1 MNKKYEYLKKY
12 IPGGT
17 EVNDN
22 WFLEVT
28 LDEIEN
34 AEKKGGVIFPE
45 ELREF
50 YKQIGHGMLRS
61 PETRPENYQFYASN
75 EILPPNIAVDYMLGI
90 IEHPDD
96 DAYYMSAS
104 TYEDME
110 PGDLPFFEI
119 GDGSS
124 FMMMKLKSD
133 NPNAVWYM
141 GVEKIE
147 DSFER
152 FIWRLYHE
160 GPAYYTKNW

>member
-1 MNKKYEYLKKY
+1 MEKFYYLKNYVGHNDLKGTY
-12 IPGGT
+12 FIPL
-17 EVNDN
+17 NSRI
-22 WFLEVT
+22 
-28 LDEIEN
+28 IEKQAKRLPTSN
-34 AEKKGGVIFPE
+34 FPE
-45 ELREF
+45 ELKSF
-50 YKQIGHGMLRS
+50 YSLIGHGILSCGIDHSTMR
-61 PETRPENYQFYASN
+61 TRGILN

-96 DAYYMSAS
+96 DAYYMSKYS
-104 TYEDME
+104 YEDME

-119 GDGSS
+119 GNGSS
-124 FMMMKLKSD
+124 FMVMKLNSD

-160 GPAYYTKNW
+160 GPDYYTKNW